1 MNNEYT
7 KKELQVIIDRAVKY
21 VSSIKGQ
28 RSIAAAM
35 KRARKITD
43 ELAKARKIDQKKLHD
58 PMTI

>member
-21 VSSIKGQ
+21 VNSIKGQ
-28 RSIAAAM
+28 RLIDAAM
-35 KRARKITD
+35 KQARKMTD
-43 ELAKARKIDQKKLHD
+43 KLAKARKIDPKKLHD